1 MTGRDDLEDEIAI
14 LHRDAT
20 RAANRLEIVHEKRL
34 KCRRGCSA
42 CCVDDLTVF
51 SIEADH
57 IRHHHSA
64 LLSTGLPHA
73 KGMCAF
79 LDAEGGCQ
87 IYDERPYVC
96 RTQGLPLRW
105 LEQRGDHTV
114 ELRDICPLN
123 DEDLALDSLE
133 ELPSEAC
140 WTIGPFEDR
149 LAALQLFS
157 TGGAERTL
165 LRDLFL
171 TK

>member
-1 MTGRDDLEDEIAI
+1 MEEKVAL
-14 LHRDAT
+14 LHGDTT

-34 KCRRGCSA
+34 KCRLGCSS

-51 SIEADH
+51 PVEADH
-57 IRHHHSA
+57 IRRHHSV
-64 LLSTGLPHA
+64 LLTTGTPHA

-79 LDAEGGCQ
+79 LDAEGGCR
-87 IYDERPYVC
+87 IYNERPYVC

-105 LEQRGDHTV
+105 LEQRADLTV

-123 DEDLALDSLE
+123 DENVDLDSIEGLPIE
-133 ELPSEAC
+133 EC

-149 LAALQLFS
+149 LAALQLVS
-157 TGGAERTL
+157 TGGAERTS
-165 LRDLFL
+165 LRDLFV

>member
-1 MTGRDDLEDEIAI
+1 MTAADDLEVKVAL
-14 LHRDAT
+14 LHGDT
-20 RAANRLEIVHEKRL
+20 NRAAKPLEIVHQKRL
-34 KCRRGCSA
+34 KCRLGCSS
-42 CCVDDLTVF
+42 CCVDDLTIF

-57 IRHHHSA
+57 IRRHHGT
-64 LLSTGLPHA
+64 LLSIGIPHA
-73 KGMCAF
+73 IGMCAF
-79 LDAEGGCQ
+79 LDADGACR

-105 LEQRGDHTV
+105 LEQRADQTV

-123 DEDLALDSLE
+123 DENDALDPIEALPIE
-133 ELPSEAC
+133 EC

-157 TGGAERTL
+157 TGGAERTA
-165 LRDLFL
+165 LRDLFV